1 MTMPKP
7 GTISFPLGTST
18 PLGLSF
24 LSVPDV
30 VVVLA
35 GLGADVPPLDS
46 LFTVATEV
54 AGVSVVVVN
63 AVMSCTITGS
73 GGMIGAVVTWFRTL
87 FGFVGLIGLI
97 GDAGLFKFVDVILQV
112 SNIVDHAV
120 QVGEP
125 YGSEQIETLCS
136 CNNPSNPVEHVS
148 VLVSVDSIHVGGFG
162 VQLLELVV
170 QPVQLCEVHS

>member
-1 MTMPKP
+1 MPNP
-7 GTISFPLGTST
+7 GTIVLPFGTSGA
-18 PLGLSF
+18 LSASF

-35 GLGADVPPLDS
+35 GLGADVVPVAS

-73 GGMIGAVVTWFRTL
+73 GGMMGAVVTWFSTL

-97 GDAGLFKFVDVILQV
+97 GDAGLFRFVDVILQV
-112 SNIVDHAV
+112 LYISNQVV
-120 QVGEP
+120 QIGEP
-125 YGSEQIETLCS
+125 YGSEQIKVLCS
-136 CNNPSNPVEHVS
+136 
-148 VLVSVDSIHVGGFG
+148 
-162 VQLLELVV
+162 
-170 QPVQLCEVHS
+170 

>member
-1 MTMPKP
+1 MPNP
-7 GTISFPLGTST
+7 GTIVLPFGTSGA
-18 PLGLSF
+18 LGASF

-54 AGVSVVVVN
+54 AGVSVTVVVN

-73 GGMIGAVVTWFRTL
+73 GGMIGAVVTWFSTL

-97 GDAGLFKFVDVILQV
+97 GDAGLFKLVDVILQV
-112 SNIVDHAV
+112 LYISNQVV

-125 YGSEQIETLCS
+125 YGSEQIEVLCS
-136 CNNPSNPVEHVS
+136 
-148 VLVSVDSIHVGGFG
+148 
-162 VQLLELVV
+162 
-170 QPVQLCEVHS
+170 

>member
-1 MTMPKP
+1 MPKP
-7 GTISFPLGTST
+7 GTIVLPFGTSGA
-18 PLGLSF
+18 LGASF

-35 GLGADVPPLDS
+35 GLGADVPPLVS

-73 GGMIGAVVTWFRTL
+73 GGMMGAVVTWFSTL
-87 FGFVGLIGLI
+87 FGFNGLIGLT
-97 GDAGLFKFVDVILQV
+97 GLATLFTFVAVILQV
-112 SNIVDHAV
+112 LSNSDHAV

-125 YGSEQIETLCS
+125 YGSEQIEVLCS
-136 CNNPSNPVEHVS
+136 
-148 VLVSVDSIHVGGFG
+148 
-162 VQLLELVV
+162 
-170 QPVQLCEVHS
+170 

>member
-30 VVVLA
+30 VVVPA
-35 GLGADVPPLDS
+35 GLGADVVPLTS

-54 AGVSVVVVN
+54 AGVSGAIVVN

-97 GDAGLFKFVDVILQV
+97 GDVGLFKFVAVILQV
-112 SNIVDHAV
+112 LYISDHAI

-125 YGSEQIETLCS
+125 YGSEQIEILCS
-136 CNNPSNPVEHVS
+136 
-148 VLVSVDSIHVGGFG
+148 
-162 VQLLELVV
+162 
-170 QPVQLCEVHS
+170 

>member
-1 MTMPKP
+1 MPKP
-7 GTISFPLGTST
+7 GTIVLPFGTSGA
-18 PLGLSF
+18 LGASF

-35 GLGADVPPLDS
+35 GLGADVPPLVS

-54 AGVSVVVVN
+54 AGVSGAIVVN

-73 GGMIGAVVTWFRTL
+73 GGMMGAVVTWFRTL

-97 GDAGLFKFVDVILQV
+97 GDAGLFRFVDVILQV
-112 SNIVDHAV
+112 LYISNQVV

-125 YGSEQIETLCS
+125 YGSEQIEVLCS
-136 CNNPSNPVEHVS
+136 
-148 VLVSVDSIHVGGFG
+148 
-162 VQLLELVV
+162 
-170 QPVQLCEVHS
+170 

>member
-7 GTISFPLGTST
+7 GTIVLPFGTSGA
-18 PLGLSF
+18 LGASF

-35 GLGADVPPLDS
+35 GLGADVPPLVS

-54 AGVSVVVVN
+54 AGVSGAIVVN

-97 GDAGLFKFVDVILQV
+97 GDAGLFRFVDVILQV
-112 SNIVDHAV
+112 LSNSDQAV
-120 QVGEP
+120 QVGKP
-125 YGSEQIETLCS
+125 YGSEHIEALCS
-136 CNNPSNPVEHVS
+136 CE
-148 VLVSVDSIHVGGFG
+148 
-162 VQLLELVV
+162 
-170 QPVQLCEVHS
+170 

>member
-1 MTMPKP
+1 MPKP

-35 GLGADVPPLDS
+35 GFDADVPPLDS

-54 AGVSVVVVN
+54 AGVSGVVVVN

-73 GGMIGAVVTWFRTL
+73 GWMMGAVVTWFSTL
-87 FGFVGLIGLI
+87 FGFIGLIGLT
-97 GDAGLFKFVDVILQV
+97 GDVGLFKFVAVILQV
-112 SNIVDHAV
+112 LYISNQVV

-125 YGSEQIETLCS
+125 YGSEQIEVLCS
-136 CNNPSNPVEHVS
+136 
-148 VLVSVDSIHVGGFG
+148 
-162 VQLLELVV
+162 
-170 QPVQLCEVHS
+170 

>member
-1 MTMPKP
+1 MPKP
-7 GTISFPLGTST
+7 GTIVLPFGTSGA
-18 PLGLSF
+18 LGASF

-35 GLGADVPPLDS
+35 GLGADVVPVAS

-73 GGMIGAVVTWFRTL
+73 GGMMGAVVTWFNTL

-97 GDAGLFKFVDVILQV
+97 GDAGLFRFVDVILQV
-112 SNIVDHAV
+112 LNNSDHAV

-125 YGSEQIETLCS
+125 YGSEHIEALCS
-136 CNNPSNPVEHVS
+136 CE
-148 VLVSVDSIHVGGFG
+148 
-162 VQLLELVV
+162 
-170 QPVQLCEVHS
+170 